1 MTPEG
6 KVKKK
11 VLDLLISNGAYYVM
25 PVTGGYGRSGVPDII
40 ACLRGKFV
48 AIECK
53 AGDNKVTA
61 LQEKALFDIQKA
73 KGFALVINESN
84 MHDLEYLIKFIKG
97 EKQ

>member
-11 VLDLLISNGAYYVM
+11 VLQILTEHGAYYTM

-40 ACLRGKFV
+40 ACYRGKFL

-53 AGDNKVTA
+53 AGSNKPTA
-61 LQEKALFDIQKA
+61 LQEKALNDIRTA
-73 KGFALVINESN
+73 KGFALVINEDNVDSVLDTIN
-84 MHDLEYLIKFIKG
+84 FING
-97 EKQ
+97 E